1 MLVNSTNNRSLI
13 VTSYNTISL
22 VKDCEPSLLAKMVFL
37 SCILS
42 GCSITFSKFDLNSA
56 AGSQLSSCQS
66 STLDVPFCATIF
78 FLLLISGDVEVNP
91 GPTDNQPAL
100 AATNSQPVPAAGSSQ
115 PLPAVQSIPATANSS
130 MFIFNIIL
138 LIFAAGLALRKT
150 CPKCQSLNHCRK
162 SQCAECGYLFS
173 SKKSDKIEMRSKK
186 TMEMRE
192 LCKVNDR
199 ERKARKRAMRVIL
212 ILNCIELVIDC
223 TKLPREIM
231 QVHNMILNCVEL
243 VIDCTKLPREIMCCN
258 W

>member
-1 MLVNSTNNRSLI
+1 MI
-13 VTSYNTISL
+13 VLARIEQDGESCHIEAQAYSCRWVHSGCLLRLQQTF
-22 VKDCEPSLLAKMVFL
+22 VKDCEPSVPGFSVSFSLAVPKTRSAFL
-37 SCILS
+37 RVHSCRRPMFHS
-42 GCSITFSKFDLNSA
+42 RR
-56 AGSQLSSCQS
+56 
-66 STLDVPFCATIF
+66 PFCATIF

-223 TKLPREIM
+223 TKLPREIT
-231 QVHNMILNCVEL
+231 C
-243 VIDCTKLPREIMCCN
+243 K
-258 W
+258 